1 VLLRGIALTCPST
14 SLDFKKSL
22 KRSAN
27 HAKFHPYTLPDAAT
41 LASTREYVFIEFNL
55 QVRGRNLFFSTD
67 TEAGISNADIIFVS
81 VNTPTKTY
89 GIGEGSAADVR
100 NVELAARL
108 IGSIAKTP
116 KIVVEKSTVPVKTGE
131 TIARVLNATG
141 STSLHFCPLC
151 R

>member
-1 VLLRGIALTCPST
+1 M
-14 SLDFKKSL
+14 
-22 KRSAN
+22 
-27 HAKFHPYTLPDAAT
+27 
-41 LASTREYVFIEFNL
+41 

-67 TEAGISNADIIFVS
+67 TEAGILNADIIFVS

-131 TIARVLNATG
+131 TITRVLNATG
-141 STSLHFCPLC
+141 STCFLILFTLVLLCQLMHFDVQALATPCYPTRNSWLKEQ